1 VSRISPCLTTCMKCP
16 IFANVAL
23 SSDAEVIEQG
33 LRDYRSESIDLTGL
47 DLGEGYLAQQIA
59 EVLPSNAERAKE
71 EVARNIARKAATGGT
86 TSAPTPGSSKGKRST
101 GSSTKLTKPH
111 PSLRGKAAVTSHAAS
126 ATSTRPDESS
136 KGRKG
141 IRHLSRRSD
150 SLESQRTHDY
160 DDPTIRRDG
169 ENGVMTWIG
178 AEPILYTRLASAEE
192 ILRDN
197 TH

>member
-1 VSRISPCLTTCMKCP
+1 MKCP

-71 EVARNIARKAATGGT
+71 EVARNIARKAAAGGT

-101 GSSTKLTKPH
+101 GTSTKLTKPH
-111 PSLRGKAAVTSHAAS
+111 PSLRGKAAVTMQQALHPPGQMRAAKAGRAS
-126 ATSTRPDESS
+126 GIYLDDRTR
-136 KGRKG
+136 
-141 IRHLSRRSD
+141 
-150 SLESQRTHDY
+150 
-160 DDPTIRRDG
+160 
-169 ENGVMTWIG
+169 
-178 AEPILYTRLASAEE
+178 
-192 ILRDN
+192 
-197 TH
+197 